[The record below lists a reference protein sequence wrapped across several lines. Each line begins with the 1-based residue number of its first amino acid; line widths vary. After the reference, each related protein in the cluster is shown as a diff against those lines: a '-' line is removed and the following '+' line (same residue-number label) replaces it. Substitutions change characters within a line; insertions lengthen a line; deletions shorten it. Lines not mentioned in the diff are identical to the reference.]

1 MTTTKAK
8 AKPKPKANNK
18 APAQPLMIMGRPS
31 EKGEG
36 EWQEVHLM
44 KGTPADA
51 DQWIKE
57 HTRSR
62 REAKNHEPLEYLVA
76 RVIGKIRRPIT
87 KTIEK
92 IEQAEL
98 NIG

>member
-8 AKPKPKANNK
+8 AKPKQKADK
-18 APAQPLMIMGRPS
+18 PAQPLMIMGRPVDVDGS
-31 EKGEG
+31 A

-51 DQWIKE
+51 DQWIKQ
-57 HTRSR
+57 HAKDR
-62 REAKNHEPLEYLVA
+62 REAKDHPPLEYLVA
-76 RVIGKIRRPIT
+76 RVIGKVRRPVT
-87 KTIEK
+87 KMIEK